1 MLLQAEL
8 LLLGGAA
15 ALYLVDSVL
24 LLYFDEGVLTPA
36 GRRGWRVYFATDKL
50 HVMGRGVFLPNPLLP
65 HRALFRLGWR
75 FPTPR
80 GALGPQWQAR
90 RALFRPLAPAVWGM
104 ALALFVVLPLGL
116 FRLGDAAVLAAAMLF
131 YLSLLA
137 GLAWVGLN
145 RARLGLTA
153 GRFVGLAFECLICP
167 PFALNLARKLSA
179 TMPIHEDL
187 VRVARALQA
196 PRDWDAA
203 RREFV
208 ARLDQAI
215 EGESEG
221 SARLPVLMQSRR
233 ELA

>member
-1 MLLQAEL
+1 MLLEAEL

-24 LLYFDEGVLTPA
+24 LLYFDEGVLTLA
-36 GRRGWRVYFATDKL
+36 GRRGWRVRFATDKL

-65 HRALFRLGWR
+65 HRPLFRLAWR

-80 GALGPQWQAR
+80 GQASPHWAAR

-104 ALALFVVLPLGL
+104 AAGLFVLLPLGL
-116 FRLGDAAVLAAAMLF
+116 FRLGDAAVLVAALLF
-131 YLSLLA
+131 YMSLLV
-137 GLAWVGLN
+137 GLAWCAFN
-145 RARLGLTA
+145 RARLGLTP
-153 GRFVGLAFECLICP
+153 GRFAVLAFECLVCP
-167 PFALNLARKLSA
+167 PFALNLVRKISSA
-179 TMPIHEDL
+179 MPILEDL
-187 VRVARALQA
+187 VRAARALQA
-196 PRDWDAA
+196 PQDWDAA

-208 ARLDQAI
+208 ARLDEEI
-215 EGESEG
+215 EAEVEG